1 MKNQGAS
8 CLLARNLIEKIIS
21 GGQTGADRAAL
32 DWALEHKVPHGGWC
46 PKGRRAEDGTISGR
60 YHLRET
66 PSANSRQRTEWNVRD
81 SDATI
86 IFSISPNLRGGSQ
99 LTLEAC
105 IQYRKPVL
113 RIWRQGTVAAAGEKV
128 RRFVGQHA
136 ARTLNIAGPRRSE
149 SSQIG
154 TFVRE
159 VLDCAFGRTR

>member
-1 MKNQGAS
+1 M
-8 CLLARNLIEKIIS
+8 
-21 GGQTGADRAAL
+21 
-32 DWALEHKVPHGGWC
+32 
-46 PKGRRAEDGTISGR
+46 SGR
-60 YHLRET
+60 GPVRGT
-66 PSANSRQRTEWNVRD
+66 RGANSRPRAEWYVWGVE
-81 SDATI
+81 AAG